1 MLAATLYVQRNPDRT
16 SEDDIIRIYAG
27 DGMTEIHTVEYTT
40 PETKKTS
47 RFYMSRKVLIE
58 YVGDLLKSLR
68 HDTVPFECVQV
79 TTAIH
84 PSVVYHVADL
94 DNDEVRHLI
103 EDTVYNAVRI
113 PVERV
118 KKPLIA

>member
-1 MLAATLYVQRNPDRT
+1 MLAATLYVQRNPDRS
-16 SEDDIIRIYAG
+16 SEDDIIRMYES
-27 DGMTEIHTVEYTT
+27 DGMTDVHLVEYST
-40 PETKKTS
+40 PETKKSS
-47 RFYMSRKVLIE
+47 RFYMSRKVLLD
-58 YVGDLLKSLR
+58 YVSDILKSLR

-94 DNDEVRHLI
+94 DDPEVRHII
-103 EDTVYNAVRI
+103 EDTVYNAIRT

-118 KKPLIA
+118 KRTLSC